1 MTLLDA
7 WKTSMI
13 IVVYEQSGLAVDDVA
28 EEEAEAFR
36 RSSLLLLVMLAGL
49 SAFLV
54 ALAAGVVL

>member
-1 MTLLDA
+1 
-7 WKTSMI
+7 MI

-28 EEEAEAFR
+28 EEEAEEAFR

-49 SAFLV
+49 SAILV